1 MADQV
6 IAARLRAT
14 SGEAGSRREGSM
26 HAQLLPIARPIDR
39 PRYALPAIVLE
50 LFTAAGAVPVGIQ
63 LITDPTGA
71 SVGFPAGW
79 IEATPFGS
87 YLVPGLY
94 LLLLNGVGMLVLAGL
109 TVVRHWT
116 APWLT
121 GVLGTGLAIWIGV
134 QLIVM
139 PEFSFLQAIFG
150 AIGLVLAAT
159 GVVWLRRTDQLR
171 LW

>member
-1 MADQV
+1 V
-6 IAARLRAT
+6 
-14 SGEAGSRREGSM
+14 
-26 HAQLLPIARPIDR
+26 HAQLLPTAQPVARR
-39 PRYALPAIVLE
+39 SYVWLAIGLE
-50 LFTAAGAVPVGIQ
+50 VFTAIPAMIVGIQ
-63 LITDPTGA
+63 LLMDTTGA

-94 LLLLNGVGMLVLAGL
+94 LLLVNGFGMLVLAWL
-109 TVVRHWT
+109 SVVRHWT

-121 GVLGTGLAIWIGV
+121 GVLGTGLVIWILV
-134 QLIVM
+134 QLVVM

-150 AIGLVLAAT
+150 AVGVALVGISLT
-159 GVVWLRRTDQLR
+159 WLRSSGQLR